1 MTSKRTNSR
10 WGGAL
15 VLGVLMVVNLAGC
28 QSTDSPQ
35 SSFAVGSTT
44 IFIHDESRPFDA
56 VAGVDSGVRTLI
68 TEIWYPAAKGGLSST
83 RKATYGDYSF
93 GDRDIHSRMMTETSF
108 YHLTEASAR
117 EGVSA
122 SQIDAAIAELFDKP
136 RASYLDAALAE
147 TGEAFPVVV
156 MTHGDAGS
164 RYNMQSVCEYLAA
177 HGYIVIAAEHTGNSP
192 FSLIGRDPALQAVS
206 GDPELRDQMAAVLP
220 LLDGSGAYAHEAKWG
235 QSYTPDGNTLMTPAG
250 LMSFDASLVERVND
264 LRAVLKQLE
273 TLNQQGFLKG
283 KVDLERIGLMGRSFG
298 GATTLA
304 GLAMEDR
311 FKAGVAVVPPLLP
324 DLRSALPAQLLR
336 PKGVESAILSS
347 ESASVFSQLH
357 KPTLLLSG
365 AEDKIIIEVG
375 QVLAATTGSTTP
387 TPQNPHPMLRQLFEQ
402 TQVPAMWGLLP
413 ETNHASLGV
422 AGPYWWPEL
431 KPNQFDRV
439 LEPQQRYELMD
450 TEMAHR
456 IQKEKTL
463 QFFDRFVKQDKDAQ
477 ELLKRNDFVEM
488 GLEWRARNF

>member
-1 MTSKRTNSR
+1 MVLKKASSR
-10 WGGAL
+10 WVGAL
-15 VLGVLMVVNLAGC
+15 LSAGLVLAGLSGC
-28 QSTDSPQ
+28 QSTNSPAQ
-35 SSFAVGSTT
+35 PFSVGSSA

-68 TEIWYPAAKGGLSST
+68 TEIWYPASQEGLTSA
-83 RKATYGDYSF
+83 RRATYGDYSF
-93 GDRDIHSRMMTETSF
+93 GDRGIHQRMMTETSF
-108 YHLTEASAR
+108 YHLTEASVR
-117 EGVSA
+117 EGVDA
-122 SQIDAAIAELFDKP
+122 EQIDSAIAELFDRP
-136 RASYLDAALAE
+136 RDSYVDVAAAE
-147 TGEAFPVVV
+147 TSEPFPVVV

-164 RYNMQSVCEYLAA
+164 RYNMQTVCEYLAA

-192 FSLIGRDPALQAVS
+192 FSLIGRDPALQAVG
-206 GDPELRDQMAAVLP
+206 GDPELREAMAPVLE
-220 LLDGSGAYAHEAKWG
+220 LLDDSGAYAHEAKWG
-235 QSYTPDGNTLMTPAG
+235 QSYTPDGSTLMTPAG
-250 LMSFDASLVERVND
+250 LISFDASVVERVND

-273 TLNQQGFLKG
+273 ALNQQGILKG

-304 GLAMEDR
+304 GLALEDQ
-311 FKAGVAVVPPLLP
+311 FKAGVAVVPPYLP
-324 DLRSALPAQLLR
+324 DLRAALPAQLLH
-336 PKGVESAILSS
+336 PAGVESAILSS
-347 ESASVFSQLH
+347 EKASVFSQLH

-375 QVLAATTGSTTP
+375 QALASTAGAPVP
-387 TPQNPHPMLRQLFEQ
+387 TPANPHPMLRHLFEQ
-402 TQVPAMWGLLP
+402 TQLPAIWGLLP

-450 TEMAHR
+450 SAMAHK

-463 QFFDRFVKQDKDAQ
+463 QFFDRFVKQDESVQ
-477 ELLKRNDFVEM
+477 ELLKNNSFAET
-488 GLEWRARNF
+488 GLEWQVKNF